1 MGDTKMS
8 ERTPLIGLP
17 GRRKKAGLI
26 EGFPSSFADVDV
38 DLYLADY
45 ARSVLAAG
53 GIPVNIPFD
62 VDLEKLIGRLDGVL
76 LTGGTDV
83 DPQVYGE
90 EQHPEVLSIEPERDG
105 LEIDL
110 YRLALANDVPVLG
123 ICRGLQL
130 MNVAH
135 GGTLHQ
141 HVPEHSRYDV
151 DHSGA
156 IHSVQIETSSAL
168 GELYGES
175 LEVNSLH
182 HQCVD
187 QLGDGLAVTAR
198 AEDGSV
204 EGLEFNERTIAVQW
218 HPELLAE
225 SDQDPIFRW
234 LVNTACQ
241 VGA

>member
-1 MGDTKMS
+1 MS

>member
-156 IHSVQIETSSAL
+156 IHSVQIETGSAL

>member
-1 MGDTKMS
+1 MG
-8 ERTPLIGLP
+8 EQAPLIGLP
-17 GRRKKAGLI
+17 GRRKKAALI

-38 DLYLADY
+38 DMYLADY
-45 ARSVLAAG
+45 ARAVLAAG

-62 VDLEKLIGRLDGVL
+62 VDLDQLIGHLDGVM

-83 DPQVYGE
+83 DPKVYGE
-90 EQHPEVLSIEPERDG
+90 EQHPEVLSLEPERDG

-110 YRLALANDVPVLG
+110 YRLAVANDLPVLG
-123 ICRGLQL
+123 VCRGLQL

-151 DHSGA
+151 DHSGT
-156 IHSVQIETSSAL
+156 IHSVQIDEGSAL
-168 GELYGES
+168 AELYGES

-187 QLGDGLAVTAR
+187 QLGEGLRVTAR

-204 EGLEFNERTIAVQW
+204 EGLELNERTVAVQW
-218 HPELLAE
+218 HPELLI
-225 SDQDPIFRW
+225 DRDDDPIFQW
-234 LVNTACQ
+234 LVVAARQART
-241 VGA
+241 

>member
-1 MGDTKMS
+1 MS
-8 ERTPLIGLP
+8 DRAPLIGLP

-26 EGFPSSFADVDV
+26 EGFPASFADVDA
-38 DLYLADY
+38 DIYLADY
-45 ARSVLAAG
+45 SRAVLAAG
-53 GIPVNIPFD
+53 GIPVNIPLD
-62 VDLEKLIGRLDGVL
+62 VDLGQLIGRLDGVL

-90 EQHPEVLSIEPERDG
+90 EPHPEVLSLEPERDG
-105 LEIDL
+105 LEIEL
-110 YRLALANDVPVLG
+110 YRLAVANGVPVLG
-123 ICRGLQL
+123 VCRGLQL

-156 IHSVQIETSSAL
+156 IHSVQIEPGSTL
-168 GELYGES
+168 GELYGDS

-187 QLGDGLAVTAR
+187 QLGEGLSITAR
-198 AEDGSV
+198 ADDGSV
-204 EGLEFNERTIAVQW
+204 EGLELNGRTIAVQW
-218 HPELLAE
+218 HPELLAGR
-225 SDQDPIFRW
+225 DHDPIFEW
-234 LVNTACQ
+234 LVNAARFD
-241 VGA
+241 GS